1 MLQRTLSWVKLNLMP
16 LTKSS
21 TKKNINSTEQQLT
34 KYEFEEI
41 LDQLRIISNETID
54 SLLLWKPNQETI
66 SEIAKL
72 LPANITEINETAELC
87 ARIQDDFIYPH
98 FFPNFEWK
106 LHELGKKEIKLSPQF
121 YFRIQAYKSFAI
133 TNVVR
138 TMTIVTKKL
147 ITQAETYKKNFKK
160 VSNETGTNTFT
171 PWFSPNDE
179 H

>member
-1 MLQRTLSWVKLNLMP
+1 MP

-98 FFPNFEWK
+98 FFPNF
-106 LHELGKKEIKLSPQF
+106 
-121 YFRIQAYKSFAI
+121 
-133 TNVVR
+133 
-138 TMTIVTKKL
+138 
-147 ITQAETYKKNFKK
+147 
-160 VSNETGTNTFT
+160 
-171 PWFSPNDE
+171 
-179 H
+179 